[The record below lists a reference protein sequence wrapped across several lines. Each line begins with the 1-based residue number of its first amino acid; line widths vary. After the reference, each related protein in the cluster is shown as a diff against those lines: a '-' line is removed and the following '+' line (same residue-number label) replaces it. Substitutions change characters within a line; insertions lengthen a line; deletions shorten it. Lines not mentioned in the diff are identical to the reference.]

1 VNSKFVEGNTFSNLL
16 VEETSPYLLQHAH
29 NPVNWFPWCEQAFL
43 KAQKEDKLI
52 LISIGYAACHWCHV
66 MERECF
72 EDLEVAEI
80 MNKHFVCIKVDREE
94 RPDVDQV
101 YMNAVQLITQQGG
114 WPLNC
119 FALPDGRP
127 VYGGTYFPKVRWI
140 KVLESLVES
149 FEKDREQ
156 FMEYATK
163 LTKGV
168 KLSEQPF
175 KENEIEPTKDILINA
190 VNKWQKGFDNRE
202 GGPDKAPKF
211 PLPKNYDFLLSYGV
225 LFKDDLVIEHT
236 KLTLDKMMMGG
247 IYDQIGGGFARYS
260 VDHLWKVPHF
270 EKMLYDNAQ
279 LIGLYSK
286 AYSFFKNQEYKAVV
300 EETIAFCKR
309 ELFSTSGVFFS
320 ALDADS
326 EGEEGKFYV
335 WTEQELKEVLKDDY
349 SLAHDFYCINN
360 KALWE
365 HHNNILLREKS
376 IEEFAV
382 FLNTSVSLTQEKL
395 KEIKQKLLA
404 ERGNRIR
411 PQLDDKILLS
421 WNALMISSLVEAYF
435 ATTNDLYL
443 YDATLAAEFII
454 NKNSF
459 QKLIKRNYKSKAE
472 CENIF
477 LEDYSTVIES
487 FLMLFEATG
496 NTKWVEIANNYL
508 KIVFAEYLDN
518 ETSLFYYTS
527 SNQNDLIARKI
538 ELQDNVI
545 PSSNSIMAN
554 NIHKLHKIYGTN
566 NYFDGCQKM
575 LSYNIAQVESYPYA
589 YANWAVLLQKIAM
602 PFYEL
607 VIIGAEAK
615 KYMQKFKQ
623 HYFPNVYCFWS
634 AKENNELEIFKNRF
648 VNGKTLFYF
657 CKNNTCELPVEDF
670 NLLIDKLKS

>member
-1 VNSKFVEGNTFSNLL
+1 VNSKFVERNSFSNLL
-16 VEETSPYLLQHAH
+16 VEETSPYLIQHSH
-29 NPVNWFPWCEQAFL
+29 NPVNWFPWSEQAFL

-175 KENEIEPTKDILINA
+175 KENEIEPTKEILIRA
-190 VNKWQKGFDNRE
+190 VNNWQKEFDNRD
-202 GGPDKAPKF
+202 GGSDKAPKF
-211 PLPKNYDFLLSYGV
+211 PLPKNYDFLLSYGF
-225 LFKDDLVIEHT
+225 LFKDNLVIEHT

-279 LIGLYSK
+279 LISLYSK
-286 AYSFFKNQEYKAVV
+286 AYSFFKNQEYKTVV
-300 EETIAFCKR
+300 DETIAFCKR

-365 HHNNILLREKS
+365 HHNNILVREKS

-382 FLNTSVSLTQEKL
+382 FLNCSISQTQEKL

-443 YDATLAAEFII
+443 YDATVAAEFII

-459 QKLIKRNYKSKAE
+459 QKLIKRNYKSKADK
-472 CENIF
+472 ENVF

-487 FLMLFEATG
+487 FLILFEATG
-496 NTKWVEIANNYL
+496 NTKWAEIANSYL
-508 KIVFAEYLDN
+508 KIVFAEYLDF

-554 NIHKLHKIYGTN
+554 NIHKLHKIYGTI
-566 NYFDGCQKM
+566 NYFDCYQKM
-575 LSYNIAQVESYPYA
+575 LSYNIAQVESYSYA

-607 VIIGAEAK
+607 VIIGEDAK
-615 KYMQKFKQ
+615 QYMQKFKQ

-634 AKENNELEIFKNRF
+634 ANENDELEIFKNRF
-648 VNGKTLFYF
+648 VNGKTLFYV
-657 CKNNTCELPVEDF
+657 CKNNTCELPIEDF
-670 NLLIDKLKS
+670 NLLINKLKS

>member
-1 VNSKFVEGNTFSNLL
+1 MNSKFVERNSFSNLL
-16 VEETSPYLLQHAH
+16 VEETSPYLIQHSH
-29 NPVNWFPWCEQAFL
+29 NPVNWFPWSEQAFL

-175 KENEIEPTKDILINA
+175 KENEIEPTKEILIRA
-190 VNKWQKGFDNRE
+190 VNNWQKEFDNRD

-211 PLPKNYDFLLSYGV
+211 PLPKNYDFLLSYGF
-225 LFKDDLVIEHT
+225 LFKDNLVIEHA

-279 LIGLYSK
+279 LISLYSK
-286 AYSFFKNQEYKAVV
+286 AYSFFKNQEYKTVV

-365 HHNNILLREKS
+365 HHNNILVREKS

-382 FLNTSVSLTQEKL
+382 FLNCSVSQTQEKL

-443 YDATLAAEFII
+443 YDATVAAEFII

-459 QKLIKRNYKSKAE
+459 QKLIKRNYKSKADK
-472 CENIF
+472 ENVF

-487 FLMLFEATG
+487 FLILFEATG
-496 NTKWVEIANNYL
+496 NTKWAEIANSYL
-508 KIVFAEYLDN
+508 KIVFAEYLDF

-554 NIHKLHKIYGTN
+554 NIHKLHKIYGTI
-566 NYFDGCQKM
+566 NYFDCYQKM
-575 LSYNIAQVESYPYA
+575 LSYNIAQVESYSYA
-589 YANWAVLLQKIAM
+589 YANWAVLLQKITM

-607 VIIGAEAK
+607 V
-615 KYMQKFKQ
+615 
-623 HYFPNVYCFWS
+623 
-634 AKENNELEIFKNRF
+634 
-648 VNGKTLFYF
+648 
-657 CKNNTCELPVEDF
+657 
-670 NLLIDKLKS
+670 

>member
-1 VNSKFVEGNTFSNLL
+1 MAESNAFSNLL
-16 VEETSPYLLQHAH
+16 AEETSPYLLQHAH
-29 NPVNWFPWCEQAFL
+29 NPVNWFPWSDAAFL
-43 KAQKEDKLI
+43 KARKEDKLI

-72 EDLEVAEI
+72 EDKEVAEI

-127 VYGGTYFPKVRWI
+127 VYGGTYFPKNRWI
-140 KVLESLVES
+140 NVLSSLVES
-149 FEKDREQ
+149 YEKDREQ

-163 LTKGV
+163 LTKGIA
-168 KLSEQPF
+168 LSEQPF
-175 KENEIEPTKDILINA
+175 KELDIEPSKDILIKA
-190 VNKWQKGFDNRE
+190 IEKWQNGFDNIE
-202 GGPDKAPKF
+202 GGPNKAPKF
-211 PLPKNYDFLLSYGV
+211 PLPKNYEFLLSYGY
-225 LFKDDLVIEHT
+225 LFKDELVIAHT

-260 VDHLWKVPHF
+260 VDDLWKVPHF

-279 LIGLYSK
+279 LISLYAK
-286 AYSFFKNQEYKAVV
+286 AFTYFKNEEYKTIVD
-300 EETIAFCKR
+300 ETISFCKR
-309 ELFSTSGVFFS
+309 ELFSPNGIFYS

-326 EGEEGKFYV
+326 EGEEGKYYI
-335 WTEQELKEVLKDDY
+335 WTEEELKEILREDY
-349 SLAHDFYCINN
+349 SIAKEFYCINK

-365 HHNNILLREKS
+365 HQNNILLREKS
-376 IEEFAV
+376 IHDFANGINSTTA
-382 FLNTSVSLTQEKL
+382 FAQEKVKL
-395 KEIKQKLLA
+395 IKQKLLS
-404 ERGNRIR
+404 EREKRIR

-421 WNALMISSLVEAYF
+421 WNSLMISSLVEAYF
-435 ATTNDLYL
+435 SSANDLYL
-443 YDATLAAEFII
+443 NDALTAANFLIENNI
-454 NKNSF
+454 
-459 QKLIKRNYKSKAE
+459 QERLIKRNFKSKPQKE
-472 CENIF
+472 YIF
-477 LEDYSTVIES
+477 LEDYATIIDC
-487 FLMLFEATG
+487 FLLLFEATG
-496 NTKWVEIANNYL
+496 NTIWVEIANNYL

-527 SNQNDLIARKI
+527 INQNDLIARKI

-566 NYFDGCQKM
+566 NYYDCYQKM
-575 LSYNIAQVESYPYA
+575 LSYNIAQVELYPYA

-615 KYMQKFKQ
+615 KYMQEFKQ
-623 HYFPNVYCFWS
+623 HYFPYVYCFWS
-634 AKENNELEIFKNRF
+634 VKENNELEIFKNRY
-648 VNGKTLFYF
+648 VSGLTLFYL
-657 CKNNTCELPVEDF
+657 CRNNSCELPIQSFDE
-670 NLLIDKLKS
+670 LLEKLRN

>member
-1 VNSKFVEGNTFSNLL
+1 VERNSFSNLL
-16 VEETSPYLLQHAH
+16 VEETSPYLIQHSH
-29 NPVNWFPWCEQAFL
+29 NPVNWFPWSEQAFL

-175 KENEIEPTKDILINA
+175 KENEIEPTKEILIRA
-190 VNKWQKGFDNRE
+190 VNNWQKEFDNRD

-211 PLPKNYDFLLSYGV
+211 PLPKNYDFLLSYGF
-225 LFKDDLVIEHT
+225 LFKDNLVIEHA

-279 LIGLYSK
+279 LISLYSK
-286 AYSFFKNQEYKAVV
+286 AYSFFKNQEYKTVV

-365 HHNNILLREKS
+365 HHNNILVREKS

-382 FLNTSVSLTQEKL
+382 FLNCSVSQTQEKL

-443 YDATLAAEFII
+443 YDATVAAEFII

-459 QKLIKRNYKSKAE
+459 QKLIKRNYKSKADK
-472 CENIF
+472 ENVF

-487 FLMLFEATG
+487 FLILFEATG
-496 NTKWVEIANNYL
+496 NTKWAEIANSYL
-508 KIVFAEYLDN
+508 KIVFAEYLDF

-554 NIHKLHKIYGTN
+554 NIHKLHKIYGTI
-566 NYFDGCQKM
+566 NYFDCYQKM
-575 LSYNIAQVESYPYA
+575 LSYNIAQVESYSYA
-589 YANWAVLLQKIAM
+589 YANWAVLLQKITM

-607 VIIGAEAK
+607 VIIGEDAK
-615 KYMQKFKQ
+615 QYMQKFKQ

-634 AKENNELEIFKNRF
+634 ANENDELEIFKNRF
-648 VNGKTLFYF
+648 VNGKTLFYV

-670 NLLIDKLKS
+670 NLLINKLKS